1 MRSREIWLEE
11 SKHVTIGFVEL
22 REQGGDRVADTL
34 TSAVEILERLVGCES
49 VSGRPN
55 HEIVGYISDW
65 LRTQGVEVTISRDA
79 DGERANVFAT
89 IGPPVDGGVV
99 LNGHTDVV
107 PVEGQNWSS
116 DPFQLTRKGDRFYG
130 RGSVD
135 MKGFLACVMASV
147 PVFQAA
153 RLTRP
158 VHIAFTYD
166 EEIGGIGMPVLL
178 EQMGTLSYRPSIVIV
193 GEPTDMN
200 IVTGH
205 KGGDEMRTEITGF
218 EVHSCDPTRG
228 VSAISVAGKLIA
240 KIEEIGARLAAA
252 PYPGS
257 PFEPPYATFNI
268 GTIEGGAARN
278 ATAGW
283 CNFDWEFRGMPGED
297 SRVIIA
303 EIETYAAEQLLPAM
317 KAVHENAAINII
329 TEVAVPS
336 LDDRN
341 AGPAAAFVSEI
352 TGQNSRN
359 VVSFGTDAGYFSDA
373 GLSTVVFGPG
383 TIKRAHGADEF
394 IEERE
399 LVQGL
404 DFLRAVARKLSE

>member
-1 MRSREIWLEE
+1 M
-11 SKHVTIGFVEL
+11 
-22 REQGGDRVADTL
+22 ADNL
-34 TSAVEILERLVGCES
+34 KSATEILERLVGFDS

-55 HEIVGYISDW
+55 QDITGYIKET
-65 LRTQGVEVTISRDA
+65 LEAQGVEVTLSHDA
-79 DGERANVFAT
+79 DGQRANVFAT
-89 IGPPVDGGVV
+89 IGPQVDGGVV

-107 PVEGQNWSS
+107 PVEGQVWGC
-116 DPFQLTRKGDRFYG
+116 DPFTLTPKDGRLYG

-153 RLTRP
+153 DLARP
-158 VHIAFTYD
+158 IHIAFTYD

-178 EQMGTLSYRPSIVIV
+178 NSMESFPYRPSVVIV

-205 KGGDEMRTEITGF
+205 KGGDEMRTEIVGH
-218 EVHSCDPTRG
+218 EVHSCDPRHG
-228 VSAISVAGKLIA
+228 VSAISVAMRLIA
-240 KIEEIGARLAAA
+240 KIEEIGARLAADPA
-252 PYPGS
+252 PNS
-257 PFEPPYATFNI
+257 PYVPPYGTFNI

-283 CNFDWEFRGMPGED
+283 CNFDWEFRGMPGQD
-297 SRVIIA
+297 SRAVIA
-303 EIETYAAEQLLPAM
+303 EIEDYATQELLPAM
-317 KAVHENAAINII
+317 KAISPRAGINII

-341 AGPAAAFVSEI
+341 AQAAAAFVSDI
-352 TGQNSRN
+352 TGQNSQS

-383 TIKRAHGADEF
+383 TIRRAHGADEY
-394 IEERE
+394 IEITE
-399 LVQGL
+399 LRQGL
-404 DFLRAVARKLSE
+404 DFLSAVAGKLSR